1 MTINFKYPALNSKMK
16 CMYANNLSQEELEEM
31 QRQSNLKE
39 AINFIKLKFPSL
51 ENINENMHRKE
62 LEQEINNLFIYEILK
77 LIRYLNKNE
86 KEI

>member
-51 ENINENMHRKE
+51 ENIN
-62 LEQEINNLFIYEILK
+62 
-77 LIRYLNKNE
+77 
-86 KEI
+86 